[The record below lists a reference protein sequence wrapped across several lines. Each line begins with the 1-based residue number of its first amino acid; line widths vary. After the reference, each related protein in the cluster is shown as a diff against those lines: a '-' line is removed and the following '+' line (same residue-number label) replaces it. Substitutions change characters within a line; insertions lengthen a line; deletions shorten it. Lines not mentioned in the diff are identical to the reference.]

1 MFYFVIIFTFFF
13 PQPGDDIVFM
23 AQSLE
28 KLFLQ
33 KVSQMPKEECEV
45 TAIITTKE
53 PVKGRQ
59 TAAGMLHNNSG
70 PILHVYF
77 FHLIC
82 QITGLYRITGFE
94 QFVLFMT
101 VDCRYI

>member
-1 MFYFVIIFTFFF
+1 MLLFYCNIYIFF

-28 KLFLQ
+28 KQFLQ

-53 PVKGRQ
+53 PVKGRKA
-59 TAAGMLHNNSG
+59 TTGMLHNNSD
-70 PILHVYF
+70 PILHIYF
-77 FHLIC
+77 LELIC
-82 QITGLYRITGFE
+82 QIVGLYCITGF
-94 QFVLFMT
+94 
-101 VDCRYI
+101 